1 MIVQIACQNA
11 PEMGVYNLRL
21 GHYCR
26 YVAAGPL
33 TPLITQQVCIMFEQG
48 NALIVED
55 NPETQEWL
63 QSCVA
68 HAFNEM
74 TATTAGTL
82 QAANLLIASTQYDL
96 ALIDLG
102 LPDGSGLDL
111 IKHLKATNPS
121 CHIVV
126 ATIYDD
132 DKNLFTALRLGA
144 KGYILKDQ
152 DKEKIV
158 GYLQGIKRNE
168 PALSAASSQRLIDH
182 FNSKGSELAESRLTP
197 RETEVTCLIAK
208 GYSVE
213 ESSRMLGLSADT
225 VKGYVKNIYAKLDVS
240 NRSEITLKAIALGL
254 VDA

>member
-1 MIVQIACQNA
+1 
-11 PEMGVYNLRL
+11 
-21 GHYCR
+21 
-26 YVAAGPL
+26 
-33 TPLITQQVCIMFEQG
+33 MFEQG

-63 QSCVA
+63 ESCVA
-68 HAFNEM
+68 SAFSEM
-74 TATTAGTL
+74 AATTAGSL
-82 QAANLLIASTQYDL
+82 QEANSQIAATQYDL

-111 IKHLKATNPS
+111 IKTLRATHPG

-132 DKNLFTALRLGA
+132 DKNLFTALRSGA
-144 KGYILKDQ
+144 QGYILKDQ

-158 GYLQGIKRNE
+158 GYLQGIKKNE
-168 PALSAASSQRLIDH
+168 PAISAASSQRLIDH
-182 FNSKGSELAESRLTP
+182 FNNKGSELAGSRLTP
-197 RETEVTCLIAK
+197 REIEVTCLIAK

-213 ESSRMLGLSADT
+213 ESARILELSADT
-225 VKGYVKNIYAKLDVS
+225 VKGYVKNIYAKLEVS

-254 VDA
+254 IDA

>member
-1 MIVQIACQNA
+1 
-11 PEMGVYNLRL
+11 
-21 GHYCR
+21 
-26 YVAAGPL
+26 
-33 TPLITQQVCIMFEQG
+33 MFEQG

-63 QSCVA
+63 HSCVA
-68 HAFNEM
+68 SAFNEM
-74 TATTAGTL
+74 TATTADTL
-82 QAANLLIASTQYDL
+82 QQANSLVESTQYDL

-111 IKHLKATNPS
+111 IKTLRATTPN

-132 DKNLFTALRLGA
+132 DKNLFTALRCGA
-144 KGYILKDQ
+144 QGYILKDQ
-152 DKEKIV
+152 DREKIV
-158 GYLQGIKRNE
+158 GYLQGIKKNE

-182 FNSKGSELAESRLTP
+182 FNSKGSELADSRLTP
-197 RETEVTCLIAK
+197 REIEVTCLVAK

-213 ESSRMLGLSADT
+213 ESARMLELTADT
-225 VKGYVKNIYAKLDVS
+225 VKGYVKNIYAKLGVS

>member
-1 MIVQIACQNA
+1 
-11 PEMGVYNLRL
+11 
-21 GHYCR
+21 
-26 YVAAGPL
+26 
-33 TPLITQQVCIMFEQG
+33 MFEQG
-48 NALIVED
+48 SALIVED

-68 HAFNEM
+68 SAFPEM
-74 TATTAGTL
+74 AAVTADTLRSAG
-82 QAANLLIASTQYDL
+82 QLIASSSFDL

-111 IKHLKATNPS
+111 IKTLKATNPE

-132 DKNLFTALRLGA
+132 DKNLFTALRSGA

-158 GYLQGIKRNE
+158 GYLQGIKKNE
-168 PALSAASSQRLIDH
+168 PALSAKSSQRLIEH
-182 FNSKGSELAESRLTP
+182 FNSKGSELANSHLTP

-213 ESSRMLGLSADT
+213 EAARMLTLSADT
-225 VKGYVKNIYAKLDVS
+225 VKGYVKNIYAKLGVS

>member
-1 MIVQIACQNA
+1 
-11 PEMGVYNLRL
+11 
-21 GHYCR
+21 
-26 YVAAGPL
+26 
-33 TPLITQQVCIMFEQG
+33 MFEQG

-68 HAFNEM
+68 SAFPEM
-74 TATTAGTL
+74 TASTADTL
-82 QAANLLIASTQYDL
+82 QAALGLIESSKYDL
-96 ALIDLG
+96 ALVDLG

-111 IKHLKATNPS
+111 IKTLKATDAG
-121 CHIVV
+121 CHTVV

-132 DKNLFTALRLGA
+132 DKNLFTALRCGA

-158 GYLQGIKRNE
+158 GYLQGIKKNE

-182 FNSKGSELAESRLTP
+182 FNNKGSELADSQLTP
-197 RETEVTCLIAK
+197 REIEVTCLIAK
-208 GYSVE
+208 GCSVE
-213 ESSRMLGLSADT
+213 EAARMLELTADT
-225 VKGYVKNIYAKLDVS
+225 VKGYVKNIYAKLSVS

>member
-1 MIVQIACQNA
+1 
-11 PEMGVYNLRL
+11 
-21 GHYCR
+21 
-26 YVAAGPL
+26 
-33 TPLITQQVCIMFEQG
+33 MFEQG

-68 HAFNEM
+68 SAFNEM
-74 TATTAGTL
+74 TATTADTL
-82 QAANLLIASTQYDL
+82 RQAKQLIESTQYAL

-111 IKHLKATNPS
+111 IKVLKAMQPD

-132 DKNLFTALRLGA
+132 DKNLFTALRCGA
-144 KGYILKDQ
+144 QGYILKDQ
-152 DKEKIV
+152 DREKIV
-158 GYLQGIKRNE
+158 GYLQGIKQNE

-182 FNSKGSELAESRLTP
+182 FNNKGSELVDSRLTP

-213 ESSRMLGLSADT
+213 ESARMLGLSPDT
-225 VKGYVKNIYAKLDVS
+225 VKGYVKNIYAKLEVS

>member
-1 MIVQIACQNA
+1 
-11 PEMGVYNLRL
+11 
-21 GHYCR
+21 
-26 YVAAGPL
+26 
-33 TPLITQQVCIMFEQG
+33 MFEQG
-48 NALIVED
+48 NTLIVED

-68 HAFNEM
+68 SAFPEM
-74 TATTAGTL
+74 LVSSADTFK
-82 QAANLLIASTQYDL
+82 AAEKLITEERYQL

-111 IKHLKATNPS
+111 IKILRSTS
-121 CHIVV
+121 SECHIVV

-132 DKNLFTALRLGA
+132 DKNLFAALRSGA
-144 KGYILKDQ
+144 QGYVLKDQ

-158 GYLQGIKRNE
+158 GYLQGIKKNE
-168 PALSAASSQRLIDH
+168 PAISAASSQRLIDH
-182 FNSKGSELAESRLTP
+182 FNSKGSELKSSLLTP
-197 RETEVTCLIAK
+197 REIEVTCLIAK

-213 ESSRMLGLSADT
+213 ESAGVLELSSDT

-240 NRSEITLKAIALGL
+240 NRSELTLKAISLGL

>member
-1 MIVQIACQNA
+1 
-11 PEMGVYNLRL
+11 
-21 GHYCR
+21 
-26 YVAAGPL
+26 
-33 TPLITQQVCIMFEQG
+33 MFEQG

-63 QSCVA
+63 LSCVA
-68 HAFNEM
+68 SAFPEM
-74 TATTAGTL
+74 TATTADTL
-82 QAANLLIASTQYDL
+82 QEANKLLKSAEYDL

-111 IKHLKATNPS
+111 IKTMKATNVN

-132 DKNLFTALRLGA
+132 DKNLFTALRCGA
-144 KGYILKDQ
+144 QGYILKDQ
-152 DKEKIV
+152 DREKIV
-158 GYLQGIKRNE
+158 GYLQGIKKNE

-182 FNSKGSELAESRLTP
+182 FNSKGSELASSLLTP
-197 RETEVTCLIAK
+197 REIEVTCLIAK

-213 ESSRMLGLSADT
+213 ESSRMLELSADT
-225 VKGYVKNIYAKLDVS
+225 VKGYVKNIYAKLGVS

-254 VDA
+254 VEA

>member
-1 MIVQIACQNA
+1 
-11 PEMGVYNLRL
+11 
-21 GHYCR
+21 
-26 YVAAGPL
+26 
-33 TPLITQQVCIMFEQG
+33 MFEQG

-55 NPETQEWL
+55 NAETQEWL

-68 HAFNEM
+68 SAFPEM
-74 TATTAGTL
+74 TATTADTL
-82 QAANLLIASTQYDL
+82 QEANRLLKSAEYDL

-111 IKHLKATNPS
+111 IKTMRATNAN

-132 DKNLFTALRLGA
+132 DKNLFTALRSGA
-144 KGYILKDQ
+144 QGYILKDQ
-152 DKEKIV
+152 DREKIV
-158 GYLQGIKRNE
+158 GYLQGIKKNE

-182 FNSKGSELAESRLTP
+182 FNSKGSELASSLLTP
-197 RETEVTCLIAK
+197 REIEVTCLIAK

-213 ESSRMLGLSADT
+213 ESARMLELSADT
-225 VKGYVKNIYAKLDVS
+225 VKGYVKNIYGKLGVS

-254 VDA
+254 VEA